1 MDQILSIMPK
11 NFDEFW
17 KPEAW
22 GQKVLPDRLVL
33 MGQKLK
39 ENAKIPELLDV
50 LVDVKITLPFLNE
63 STLSEYTKEMIL
75 VKKKTWVNEAEN
87 NNGDLSVVSK

>member
-39 ENAKIPELLDV
+39 ENSGTAWLSCWRQNYFTVFKW
-50 LVDVKITLPFLNE
+50 KYPFRIHKGDD
-63 STLSEYTKEMIL
+63 TGQKENM
-75 VKKKTWVNEAEN
+75 
-87 NNGDLSVVSK
+87 SKWSWE

>member
-1 MDQILSIMPK
+1 MNGRKFIK
-11 NFDEFW
+11 NTNHFDEFW

-22 GQKVLPDRLVL
+22 GEKVLPDRLVL
-33 MGQKLK
+33 IVQKLM
-39 ENAKIPELLDV
+39 ENPKIPELLDF

-63 STLSEYTKEMIL
+63 STLSECTKEMIL

-87 NNGDLSVVSK
+87 NNGDLSQ

>member
-1 MDQILSIMPK
+1 M
-11 NFDEFW
+11 
-17 KPEAW
+17 
-22 GQKVLPDRLVL
+22 LPDRSIYEE
-33 MGQKLK
+33 QKLK

-50 LVDVKITLPFLNE
+50 LVDVKITLPFFNE

>member
-1 MDQILSIMPK
+1 M
-11 NFDEFW
+11 
-17 KPEAW
+17 
-22 GQKVLPDRLVL
+22 
-33 MGQKLK
+33 
-39 ENAKIPELLDV
+39 ENAKIPEVLDF

-87 NNGDLSVVSK
+87 NNGDLSQ